1 MSGIYD
7 LEEKGF
13 RKGQCVQRNFERL
26 SGGKE

>member
-1 MSGIYD
+1 MSGTYD

-13 RKGQCVQRNFERL
+13 RKGQLAQRNLERI